1 MTDVLPAKLPQTTSG
16 PDSTVGQVDA
26 TGAVR
31 GDGTCLR
38 CGGCGASATLAAR
51 ERHYGQLVYGF
62 VDRHESCGIVMAS
75 ARPPRVAGRRLAAR
89 RALTTAMRPEVA
101 RGIVRFR
108 FEVFE
113 PGEHDG

>member
-1 MTDVLPAKLPQTTSG
+1 MTALIRQRSGFLSAMSG
-16 PDSTVGQVDA
+16 PSLGATAPSKARSRLDSTVGQVDA

-62 VDRHESCGIVMAS
+62 VDRHESCGGAVTLS
-75 ARPPRVAGRRLAAR
+75 GS
-89 RALTTAMRPEVA
+89 
-101 RGIVRFR
+101 RGNH
-108 FEVFE
+108 
-113 PGEHDG
+113 G